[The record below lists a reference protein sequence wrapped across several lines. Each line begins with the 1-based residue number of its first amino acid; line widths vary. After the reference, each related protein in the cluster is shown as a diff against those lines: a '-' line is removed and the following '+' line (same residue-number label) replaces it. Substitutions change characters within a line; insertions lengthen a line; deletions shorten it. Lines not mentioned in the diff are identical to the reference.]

1 MFRLPL
7 FFVFPVLIQMSSLRH
22 SNRSK
27 RPSSRAAVQA
37 PPPQRRRLTVQQDK
51 LAVAVPPPPEPAA
64 AIIPSSSAVS
74 QLPLQQANMAVAAP
88 APSFPSTPGPAVVP
102 FNTPASALQILPSV
116 ISQTVASVTS
126 EVNKNLQH
134 LLPSAPGPSSTRT
147 VHQAQMSSL
156 LLPLLQLLLLLTQS
170 QTLMSRLLL
179 LPPIHYKVFRK
190 PTLNGNLRGNLY
202 TPADLSF
209 DAQSGSMQLESRH
222 RSGPTSILI

>member
-27 RPSSRAAVQA
+27 RPSSRTAAQV
-37 PPPQRRRLTVQQDK
+37 PPPQRRRLTVQQHE

-64 AIIPSSSAVS
+64 AVIPSSSAVS

-116 ISQTVASVTS
+116 ISQTVASVSS
-126 EVNKNLQH
+126 EVTKKPPASPAFSSWSFKH
-134 LLPSAPGPSSTRT
+134 THGPSSTDVIPPPAPAAVVVAANAIT
-147 VHQAQMSSL
+147 DYDVPAAVASSN
-156 LLPLLQLLLLLTQS
+156 PLQGISET
-170 QTLMSRLLL
+170 
-179 LPPIHYKVFRK
+179 
-190 PTLNGNLRGNLY
+190 Y
-202 TPADLSF
+202 TPAGLSF
-209 DAQSGSMQLESRH
+209 DVQVPCS
-222 RSGPTSILI
+222 

>member
-27 RPSSRAAVQA
+27 RPSSRAAAQA
-37 PPPQRRRLTVQQDK
+37 PPPQRRRLTVQQHE
-51 LAVAVPPPPEPAA
+51 LVVAVPPPPEPAA
-64 AIIPSSSAVS
+64 AVIPSSSAVS
-74 QLPLQQANMAVAAP
+74 QLPLQQANMAAAAP

-134 LLPSAPGPSSTRT
+134 LLPSAPGPSCTPDVIPPPAPAAVVVAANAITDSD
-147 VHQAQMSSL
+147 VPVAVASSN
-156 LLPLLQLLLLLTQS
+156 PLQGISETD
-170 QTLMSRLLL
+170 TE
-179 LPPIHYKVFRK
+179 RK
-190 PTLNGNLRGNLY
+190 PTRKPVHSSRLVFRCS
-202 TPADLSF
+202 D
-209 DAQSGSMQLESRH
+209 SMQLESRH